1 MQTHTPATPKT
12 VLITGGA
19 GFIGSHLV
27 RRFIK
32 LGSTVHVFDNLYTGR
47 MDNLPEHP
55 RLFFHEGSIMDLPA
69 LELLKIYNFDV
80 IFHLA
85 SIVGMRLATKY
96 QQLVYDTA
104 TIGILNVLNT
114 FKNVPT
120 VLFSSSA
127 VYGMDNK
134 CAVTE
139 TAPVAFEQLLQY
151 DGGKLGYACGKY
163 EMEQI
168 GRRAAQNGRKVLII
182 RPFNVV
188 GKRQLG
194 TYGMVIPTFI
204 NQALQGKPLTIYD
217 DGFQVRSFS
226 CIQTFVKCLCK
237 LMEHEEVWTA
247 DKNIVNIGTK
257 NGHSI
262 NDLAGIVLQETKSHS
277 LVKYHLYEDF
287 FHNHK
292 DVVYRVPDTAYG
304 EQFYGKAEWPSLR
317 EIVKDIL
324 QNFTVEA
331 VKKEVQYPVS

>member
-1 MQTHTPATPKT
+1 MQTHDPSTPKT

-27 RRFIK
+27 RKFLK
-32 LGSTVHVFDNLYTGR
+32 DGSTVHVFDNLYTGR

-55 RLFFHEGSIMDLPA
+55 DLFFHEGSIMDLPA
-69 LELLKIYNFDV
+69 LELLKAYDFDV

-85 SIVGMRLATKY
+85 SVVGMRLATKY

-104 TIGILNVLNT
+104 TIGTLNVLNT
-114 FKNVPT
+114 FKGVPI

-134 CAVTE
+134 CAVKE
-139 TAPVAFEQLLQY
+139 TAPVAFDQLLQY

-188 GKRQLG
+188 GMRQLG
-194 TYGMVIPTFI
+194 NYGMVIPSFI

-237 LMEHEEVWTA
+237 LMEYDEVWTA
-247 DKNIVNIGTK
+247 DKNIVNIGTS
-257 NGHSI
+257 NGQSI

-287 FHNHK
+287 FQNHK
-292 DVVYRVPDTAYG
+292 DVVYRVPDTTYG
-304 EQFYGKAEWPSLR
+304 EQFYGKVEWPSLR
-317 EIVKDIL
+317 DIVKDIL

-331 VKKEVQYPVS
+331 VKPEAQLAAS

>member
-1 MQTHTPATPKT
+1 MQTHAPATPKN

-27 RRFIK
+27 RKFLK
-32 LGSTVHVFDNLYTGR
+32 SGSTVHVFDNLYTGR
-47 MDNLPEHP
+47 MDNLPGHP
-55 RLFFHEGSIMDLPA
+55 NLFFHEGSIMDLPA
-69 LELLKIYNFDV
+69 LERLKAYSFDV

-85 SIVGMRLATKY
+85 SVVGMRLATKY

-104 TIGILNVLNT
+104 TTGTLNVLNT
-114 FKNVPT
+114 FREVPV

-134 CAVTE
+134 FAVKE
-139 TAPVAFEQLLQY
+139 TAQVDFEQLLQY

-204 NQALQGKPLTIYD
+204 HQALQGKPLTIYD

-247 DKNIVNIGTK
+247 DKNIVNIGTN

-287 FHNHK
+287 FQNHK
-292 DVVYRVPDTAYG
+292 DVVYRVPDTTYG
-304 EQFYGKAEWPSLR
+304 EQFYGKIEWPSLR
-317 EIVKDIL
+317 DIVKDIL
-324 QNFTVEA
+324 QTFTVES
-331 VKKEVQYPVS
+331 VKTEAQFPAS